1 MEYRRAGYEMLHR
14 HAKARDVL
22 GALETPRTVEELA
35 GDLGIRPER
44 RALLGLFLRALAR
57 YGTLTQD
64 GDRFVAADHEETK
77 PFDAELIRQA
87 TGADALDSLLHGDS
101 YAGIVDVLYSETNA
115 VGAAFVSANQALW
128 DEFLQTPFYSYF
140 RARAVDAIAHPGAT
154 VLDLAAGP
162 GFGLRELAEHVG
174 GDGRVTGVEI
184 SSDFVTEA
192 VERLKDLGTVSVVQ
206 GNLDHDLP
214 SLDSDSFD
222 GAMLIGAY
230 HFLEQRETFLDSV
243 ARVLRP
249 GGTVV
254 LGYVYIDRGS
264 YDQELMDLRLSLR
277 EPLAHSTGEQELV
290 DLCAARGLVLADSF
304 AVGCF
309 GWYRLVKDADHR
321 SAG

>member
-1 MEYRRAGYEMLHR
+1 
-14 HAKARDVL
+14 
-22 GALETPRTVEELA
+22 
-35 GDLGIRPER
+35 
-44 RALLGLFLRALAR
+44 
-57 YGTLTQD
+57 
-64 GDRFVAADHEETK
+64 
-77 PFDAELIRQA
+77 
-87 TGADALDSLLHGDS
+87 
-101 YAGIVDVLYSETNA
+101 
-115 VGAAFVSANQALW
+115 
-128 DEFLQTPFYSYF
+128 
-140 RARAVDAIAHPGAT
+140 
-154 VLDLAAGP
+154 
-162 GFGLRELAEHVG
+162 
-174 GDGRVTGVEI
+174 
-184 SSDFVTEA
+184 
-192 VERLKDLGTVSVVQ
+192 VQ